1 MTNVGSTLR
10 EPDAYRSTTPHG
22 ELRRDY
28 ATGIPALVRWATNPV
43 SERGVSSLHRAR
55 FALSAPDWA
64 DQLDRMER
72 DAVGSRVL
80 ADRPDLGAAL
90 SDMEALAA
98 LPEGSLGRAYHA
110 FMDRPEVIPSS
121 LLASLMH
128 RDGHF
133 ERLPWDDD
141 MKYFAER
148 RTHTHDLTHLFSGYG
163 TSLPAEAINIG
174 FTIGIEEIARGRV
187 VSEGLAAVTYAIML
201 PSVGARRWRQ
211 LVVEAYERGAAA
223 ARRRP
228 LVFLYIE
235 ELLPLPLDEALR
247 EIGIPPLASPVVAP
261 ESWIRSP
268 LGKKMAHGYGGAGSG
283 DEGIQLAIA
292 LLRAGAPCADLG
304 RADPALNAD
313 LLRRRKAGASIDEL
327 VVVLA
332 DGAEALR
339 AADHRAVAT
348 RAAA

>member
-1 MTNVGSTLR
+1 MTDVGSTLR
-10 EPDAYRSTTPHG
+10 EAEPSRSTTPRN
-22 ELRRDY
+22 EFRRDL
-28 ATGIPALVRWATNPV
+28 ATGIPALVRWATTPV
-43 SERGVSSLHRAR
+43 SEAGASSLHRAR
-55 FALSAPDWA
+55 FALSAPDWSN
-64 DQLDRMER
+64 QLDRMER

-90 SDMEALAA
+90 SDMDALGA
-98 LPEGSLGRAYHA
+98 LPEGSLGRTYHA

-128 RDGHF
+128 RGGHF
-133 ERLPWDDD
+133 ERLPWDEE

-174 FTIGIEEIARGRV
+174 FTIGIEEFANGR
-187 VSEGLAAVTYAIML
+187 AVAEALSAITYAILL
-201 PSVGARRWRQ
+201 PTIGARRWRQ
-211 LVVEAYERGAAA
+211 FVIEAFERGASA

-235 ELLPLPLDEALR
+235 ELLPLPLDEARR
-247 EIGIPPLASPVVAP
+247 EIGIPPLVSPVVAP
-261 ESWIRSP
+261 ESWIRNP
-268 LGKKMAHGYGGAGSG
+268 LGKKMAHGYCAAGSG
-283 DEGIQLAIA
+283 DAGIQLAIA

-304 RADPALNAD
+304 RADPALSAD
-313 LLRRRKAGASIDEL
+313 LLRRHNAGASIGEL
-327 VVVLA
+327 VILLA

-339 AADHRAVAT
+339 AADHRTVAT